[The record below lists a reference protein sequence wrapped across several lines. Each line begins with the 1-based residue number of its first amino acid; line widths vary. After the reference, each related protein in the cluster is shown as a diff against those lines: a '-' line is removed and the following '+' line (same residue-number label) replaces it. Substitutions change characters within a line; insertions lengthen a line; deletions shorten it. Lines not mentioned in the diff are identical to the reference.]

1 MASINQIEIEGTVY
15 DIEDKDVT
23 ALQSLVPP
31 QATSSNQLADKNFVN
46 SIVSDKVTASVSNG
60 KLIISK

>member
-1 MASINQIEIEGTVY
+1 MANINQIEIEGIVY

-31 QATSSNQLADKNFVN
+31 QATSSNQLADKSFVN
-46 SIVSDKVTASVSNG
+46 SIVSDKVTASVSNE